1 MTQLPEG
8 LGLLGYMSRVKGPIR
23 LKEMA
28 THHASVGLPE
38 NHPPMKTFLGMP
50 IFHRDEHVGNIYLT
64 EKEGGQEFTQEDEDM
79 AAMFAAQAASVI
91 SNSRR
96 YEAEHRAKADLETLL
111 NISPIGVIVFNAQNG
126 ELAYLNQEILR
137 MMGGLEIPEQAL
149 GNIFE
154 TLSFRRADGREISY
168 MDLPAARVL
177 QNAETVRAE
186 EIVIQAPSGKSI
198 ATVINAAPIFSNSG
212 EIVSVVSVVQDM
224 TPLEELERKRAEF
237 LGLVSEELR
246 TPLTTIK
253 GSAAALR
260 SIAEPMNA
268 TEPLQL
274 LRIVDQQADL
284 MRSQLNSLIEL
295 TQIETG
301 TLSVVAESV
310 DVSGL
315 LHWSCGG
322 FVRDHG
328 ANAIELD
335 IPEVLPR
342 VMADSQRIGQ
352 VLSNLLR
359 QAARHSSESSP
370 IRVSASMI
378 DIYVAISVSVEGSF
392 APSVESTQR
401 SKNQDLPQL
410 FKDISETHAKA
421 VDMVSRGE
429 GLAIAFCR
437 GVVEAHG
444 GRMRTEVDEQE
455 GTLRLTFTLPSVE
468 DVTEA
473 EIQIPDMPEITGE
486 LFTAQAEKTQ
496 ILVSIEN
503 HTLLNTVRK
512 VLLSAGYGT
521 VATFDLE
528 EVEQLA
534 MSQRAK
540 LIVLDIAGREE
551 ECFRTM
557 RRAGNSLNLPAIVL
571 CDRHDEEY
579 VVRAFDMGAD
589 GYMVKPF
596 SPSELIARIKATL
609 RRLTAGGEPISDK
622 TFQLGDMLINFDER
636 TVNVSGQP
644 VQLTATEYKLLTEL
658 SNSAG
663 RVLTQDELLQRVW
676 GPEYSGEPQL
686 LRSYV
691 KSLRQKL
698 GDNARKPTY
707 IFTEHGIGYRMAKSV
722 NGTTESSNSPES
734 TLKNGADPV
743 GQNPNPSVRRNGAV
757 LRRLTRRDFSPT

>member
-1 MTQLPEG
+1 MLE
-8 LGLLGYMSRVKGPIR
+8 YMSRVKSPVR
-23 LKEMA
+23 LKDMA
-28 THHASVGLPE
+28 THHAYVGLPD

-50 IFHRDEHVGNIYLT
+50 IYHRDEHVGNIYLT
-64 EKEGGQEFTQEDEDM
+64 EKEGGQEFTLEDEDM
-79 AAMFAAQAASVI
+79 AVMIATQAAAAI
-91 SNSRR
+91 SNARR

-126 ELAYLNQEILR
+126 DVAYLNQEILR
-137 MMGGLEIPEQAL
+137 MMGGLELPEKAL

-154 TLSFRRADGREISY
+154 TLSFRRADGREMSY
-168 MDLPAARVL
+168 LDLPAARVL

-186 EIVIQAPSGKSI
+186 EIVIRAPSGKSI
-198 ATVINAAPIFSNSG
+198 STVINAAPIFSESG

-237 LGLVSEELR
+237 LGMVSEELR

-322 FVRDHG
+322 FLRDHG
-328 ANAIELD
+328 ANTIELD

-352 VLSNLLR
+352 VLSNFLR

-370 IRVSASMI
+370 IKVSASMI

-392 APSVESTQR
+392 APSVESPQVSR
-401 SKNQDLPQL
+401 NQDRLQL
-410 FKDISETHAKA
+410 FKDIAETHSKA
-421 VDMVSRGE
+421 VDMVSQGE

-444 GRMRTEVDEQE
+444 GRMRTELDEQE
-455 GTLRLTFTLPSVE
+455 GRLRLTFTLPSVE
-468 DVTEA
+468 DVAEA
-473 EIQIPDMPEITGE
+473 EIQIPDMRKTVGE
-486 LFTAQAEKTQ
+486 PLTAQEEKTQ

-503 HTLLNTVRK
+503 PKLLNTVCK
-512 VLLSAGYGT
+512 VLLSAGYDT
-521 VATFDLE
+521 VATSDLD
-528 EVEQLA
+528 EVDQLA
-534 MSQRAK
+534 RSEKAK

-551 ECFRTM
+551 ECFRTL
-557 RRAGNSLNLPAIVL
+557 RHVGNSLNLGAIVL
-571 CDRHDEEY
+571 CDRDDEEY
-579 VVRAFDMGAD
+579 VVRVFEMGAD

-609 RRLTAGGEPISDK
+609 RRLTVGEEPTSNR
-622 TFQLGDMLINFDER
+622 TFQLGNVLVNFDER
-636 TVNVSGQP
+636 SVNVSGQT

-658 SNSAG
+658 SNNAG

-691 KSLRQKL
+691 KSLRHKL

-707 IFTEHGIGYRMAKSV
+707 IFTEHGVGYRMAKSV
-722 NGTTESSNSPES
+722 SGTTENSHLPTS
-734 TLKNGADPV
+734 DPSNGAATV
-743 GQNPNPSVRRNGAV
+743 SGNTKPSVIKNAAM
-757 LRRLTRRDFSPT
+757 LRRLARRNFNPS